1 MYFSSNIKLL
11 RKRHRRTQNEM
22 ALALNMKRPT
32 LSGYENDV
40 ALPGIQQLITYSN
53 YFGISIDTLIKVN
66 LSKLKESEL
75 LQLENGYDIFV
86 KGSKLRVLTTTVD
99 NMDRENIELVPEKA
113 MAGYTRGFADPE
125 FVSELPVFRLPFLS
139 PERKYRTFQI
149 SGDSM
154 LPIPPGA
161 WVTGEFV
168 QDWSELKDGTACIV
182 LTLDEGIVFKILEN
196 RIEIEGK
203 IRLISLNTTYEP
215 YDISANDVREIWR
228 FVHYISEEIPTGS
241 ISHSDLALT
250 LHELKREVSFIKNR
264 ITENDVNRD
273 RNS

>member
-22 ALALNMKRPT
+22 ALALKMKRPT

-40 ALPGIQQLITYSN
+40 AQPGIQQLITYSN

-75 LQLENGYDIFV
+75 FQLENGYDIFV

-113 MAGYTRGFADPE
+113 TAGYTRGYADPE

-154 LPIPPGA
+154 LPISPGA

-168 QDWSELKDGTACIV
+168 QDWSELKDDTACIV
-182 LTLDEGIVFKILEN
+182 LTLDEGIVFKIIEN
-196 RIEIEGK
+196 RIESEGK

-228 FVHYISEEIPTGS
+228 FVHYISEEIPIGS

-264 ITENDVNRD
+264 ITENDMNRD

>member
-1 MYFSSNIKLL
+1 MYFTSNIKLM
-11 RKRHRRTQNEM
+11 RKRRGRTQDDV
-22 ALALNMKRPT
+22 AFALNMKRST
-32 LSGYENDV
+32 LSGYENGV
-40 ALPGIQQLITYSN
+40 AQPGIQQLTAFSN

-75 LQLENGYDIFV
+75 RQLENGYDIFI

-99 NMDRENIELVPEKA
+99 SSDRENIELVPEKA
-113 MAGYTRGFADPE
+113 LAGYTRGFADPE
-125 FVSELPVFRLPFLS
+125 FVSELPVFSLPFLS

-154 LPIPPGA
+154 LPIPPDS

-196 RIEIEGK
+196 RIESDGTF
-203 IRLISLNTTYEP
+203 RLVSLNTTYEP
-215 YDISANDVREIWR
+215 YEIAVSEVREIWR
-228 FVHYISEEIPTGS
+228 FVHYISNEIPTGGV
-241 ISHSDLALT
+241 SHNDLAHT
-250 LHELKREVSFIKNR
+250 LHELKKEVSFIKKR
-264 ITENDVNRD
+264 ITEND
-273 RNS
+273 